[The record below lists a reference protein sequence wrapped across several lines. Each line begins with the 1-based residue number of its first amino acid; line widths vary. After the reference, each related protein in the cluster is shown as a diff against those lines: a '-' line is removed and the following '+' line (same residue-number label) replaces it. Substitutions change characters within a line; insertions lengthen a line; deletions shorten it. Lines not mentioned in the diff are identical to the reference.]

1 MPSQASRWRKKKNA
15 NSDTTG
21 SLVVACG
28 AAVDCRSPHRGSQT
42 TTTTTRCV
50 PISDADN
57 DDDAYDDYNDFD
69 DDDYYY

>member
-1 MPSQASRWRKKKNA
+1 MPSQASRWRKKKKCK
-15 NSDTTG
+15 
-21 SLVVACG
+21 LRHYRLPVACG